1 MEEFKSVTRTFE
13 EQSGIISLEDFLLEV
28 SLVSDIEEYRDD
40 PNRITLMTV
49 HSVKG
54 LEFLYV
60 FLVGMEE
67 GLFPHKNSFS
77 KEEQEE
83 ERRLMYVAVTRA
95 KKKLYITWAK
105 QRRIYGIDQIGIKSR
120 FINEIDNDLLELD
133 NKEELKAIKKENKMY
148 DSDQEYTY
156 GDKIEHDTYGIGVV
170 IEVSKTIITVAF
182 KNGIGIK
189 KLLKNHKSIRRI
201 NK

>member
-1 MEEFKSVTRTFE
+1 
-13 EQSGIISLEDFLLEV
+13 
-28 SLVSDIEEYRDD
+28 
-40 PNRITLMTV
+40 MTV

-148 DSDQEYTY
+148 DSDHEYTY